1 MRFTLPRARESSHT
15 GGTLRRIRWR
25 SGAPLGHNDASTPV
39 FHLKEDSSV
48 KARPATIALVALL
61 AALLLPAP
69 GLIVPGS
76 AQQPTQ
82 PAPAAPKGAPAAK
95 DAPTGGKKVK
105 QTAVITMEKGG
116 EINIEFFPEDAP
128 KTVENF
134 VTLAKKGFYDGL
146 AFHRVEPNFVVQ
158 GGDPKGNGTGGPG
171 YTIKD
176 EFNKQKHVRGV
187 VAMARTQAPNS
198 AGSQFYITLA
208 PAHFLDGQYT
218 VFGRV
223 TSGMEVVD
231 KIRVG
236 DKMKSVKILEVA
248 Q

>member
-1 MRFTLPRARESSHT
+1 
-15 GGTLRRIRWR
+15 
-25 SGAPLGHNDASTPV
+25 
-39 FHLKEDSSV
+39 V
-48 KARPATIALVALL
+48 KARIAIIAFLALFAAPVLL
-61 AALLLPAP
+61 AP
-69 GLIVPGS
+69 GFIERVG
-76 AQQPTQ
+76 AQQPAS
-82 PAPAAPKGAPAAK
+82 PAGK
-95 DAPTGGKKVK
+95 DAPTKEAPKGGKKVK

-116 EINIEFFPEDAP
+116 EIALEFFPEDAP

-134 VTLAKKGFYDGL
+134 VTLAKKGFYDGVT
-146 AFHRVEPNFVVQ
+146 FHRVEPNFVVQ

-176 EFNKQKHVRGV
+176 EFNKQKHVRGAL
-187 VAMARTQAPNS
+187 AMARTQAPNS

-208 PAHFLDGQYT
+208 PSHFLDGQYT

-231 KIRVG
+231 KIKVG
-236 DKMKSVKILEVA
+236 DKMKSVKITEAA

>member
-1 MRFTLPRARESSHT
+1 VKD
-15 GGTLRRIRWR
+15 RI
-25 SGAPLGHNDASTPV
+25 AITAS
-39 FHLKEDSSV
+39 
-48 KARPATIALVALL
+48 VALL
-61 AALLLPAP
+61 AVLVALAPLAPAA
-69 GLIVPGS
+69 
-76 AQQPTQ
+76 AQQPAP
-82 PAPAAPKGAPAAK
+82 PAGKAAPTK
-95 DAPTGGKKVK
+95 DAPKGGKKVK

-116 EINIEFFPEDAP
+116 EIKVEFFPEDAP

-134 VTLAKKGFYDGL
+134 VTLAKKGFYDGVT
-146 AFHRVEPNFVVQ
+146 FHRVVPDFVAQ
-158 GGDPKGNGTGGPG
+158 GGDPKGDGTGGPG

-218 VFGRV
+218 FFGRV
-223 TSGMEVVD
+223 SSGIEVVD
-231 KIRVG
+231 KIKVG
-236 DKMKSVKILEVA
+236 DKMKSVKITEVP

>member
-1 MRFTLPRARESSHT
+1 M
-15 GGTLRRIRWR
+15 
-25 SGAPLGHNDASTPV
+25 
-39 FHLKEDSSV
+39 
-48 KARPATIALVALL
+48 KARIALIAVVAVL
-61 AALLLPAP
+61 AALVLP
-69 GLIVPGS
+69 VPGPIGPAA
-76 AQQPTQ
+76 AQQPTP
-82 PAPAAPKGAPAAK
+82 PAPKAAPK
-95 DAPTGGKKVK
+95 GGKKVK

-116 EINIEFFPEDAP
+116 EIVLEFFPEDAP

-134 VTLAKKGFYDGL
+134 VTLAKKGFYDGVT
-146 AFHRVEPNFVVQ
+146 FHRVEPNFVVQ

-187 VAMARTQAPNS
+187 LAMARTQAPNS

-231 KIRVG
+231 KIKVG
-236 DKMKSVKILEVA
+236 DKMKSVKITEVA